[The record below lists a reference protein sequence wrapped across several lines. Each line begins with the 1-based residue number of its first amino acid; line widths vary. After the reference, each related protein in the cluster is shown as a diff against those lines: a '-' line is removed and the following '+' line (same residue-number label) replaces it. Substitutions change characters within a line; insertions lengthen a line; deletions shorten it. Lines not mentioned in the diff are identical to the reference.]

1 VRKVELCL
9 ADLNSE
15 HEQALLN
22 AMKDADATFQKA
34 RANYQ
39 QALEIATA
47 SGWSENAVS
56 GLSQEGRDYAHAL
69 THHTSTTMA
78 WLKYVDTV
86 VRTPKSK
93 WTGGE

>member
-1 VRKVELCL
+1 L

-15 HEQALLN
+15 HAQALLN

-47 SGWSENAVS
+47 SGWSEDVVS
-56 GLSQEGRDYAHAL
+56 GL
-69 THHTSTTMA
+69 
-78 WLKYVDTV
+78 W
-86 VRTPKSK
+86 
-93 WTGGE
+93 